1 MFVPVSGWYCKLC
14 DTWIGDLHCA
24 SVHLKS
30 IIHAKRFNTFIEE
43 NPHWEIEW
51 LSDRTRAFEKSLKE
65 KAAAAGAATEEP
77 VGVGGGDKKKT
88 KGLTIAFDRKTDVRK
103 VNPIQSM
110 MTPPSGDPGL
120 ETDGAGGSGSQQDS
134 LALDRKLFDEWQKTS
149 LRETELS
156 EEINNLK
163 GKVIQKLR
171 KQAVVEMGLI
181 KPDSNDPSAQR
192 YRSERDRDRGDH
204 RESERDRDSRDK
216 RDRERDRMDR
226 HRDRDEDR
234 DRRRGERDR
243 PLTGYHQIER
253 DRRERSRSYE
263 RERDGR
269 PAGRDDRD
277 TGRKETSHQGD
288 KGEDGRDRNPH
299 RADDRS
305 PSPPGNNDGRP
316 STDDMAQGSGG
327 YDSVAIACQ
336 VALQKTKTFGLEKA
350 RKKKPLNLMIGRMPW
365 LNRRRELQKK
375 GMPKLNDKKAE
386 EDRSRRSNK
395 SAADD
400 KEDSNLKSLMNIPV
414 PPTILGQSN
423 LPPPTVHMPHLP
435 TVNIPNPGP
444 GLLPTPPH
452 IAPPNRVPLV
462 ALPQRF
468 GPLLPPGAPPGGP
481 AAPLRAPGPAPA
493 NPPSRS
499 QLEKLKENLNQ
510 KLREVQT
517 RQQEVLEKK
526 KVLLETKGIKP
537 VEPPSPSSSSSSG
550 RTPEFKLPA
559 PPGTQ
564 RNSTR
569 FDKPNTTRGG
579 QNNSNGSLPKEPP
592 TPAREPPTPS
602 REPPTPRRSD
612 FDPTDDDDDDLAML
626 GITSDDLAATTF

>member
-305 PSPPGNNDGRP
+305 PSPPGNND
-316 STDDMAQGSGG
+316 
-327 YDSVAIACQ
+327 
-336 VALQKTKTFGLEKA
+336 A

-395 SAADD
+395 SAADEM
-400 KEDSNLKSLMNIPV
+400 EDSNLKSLMNIPV

-468 GPLLPPGAPPGGP
+468 GPLLPPGAPPGAP